1 MASDGDASHGVSR
14 HDQFSEGAVA
24 GTTRA
29 RSPRDLILDAVVEVV
44 AAHGVTDASVEMV
57 LTKTG
62 VSRRTFYACFED
74 LDECLV
80 AVLDG
85 ALERAAPLIVGAFDH
100 STPTHP
106 WWEGMRAALAA
117 MLVFFEAEPELA
129 RVCLLEVQAA
139 GPRVREHRERI
150 FEAFRGLVVERIEGE
165 VSHASPLAAEGLLA
179 SVVGIV
185 NARLVSGGGEPLVEL
200 LGPVMGIIV
209 GPFMDEAGV
218 EREIERGNELA
229 RELLAE
235 RGGDPRPVSGQS
247 GRSPG
252 VVESGAPAGAVGNPA
267 PLAGSGGDGRPAGNA
282 RAGVVARLRTRRDEL
297 VREIFARVRAGA
309 LASSGDDDAEY
320 VAGLRATVVAAVDY
334 VLEGIERGEDDG
346 SPPTPIPAVAS
357 EQARRAARAGV
368 PLETVL
374 RRYLVGHTLFERFV
388 MDEAANSEE
397 NGIPPTPREAL
408 QGALRAQAAVL
419 DRLLERIAG
428 EYGDELAR
436 MGRSP
441 EQRRAEQ
448 VRGLLAGGAVEGHAI
463 DRAGLDYELEDRWHL
478 GVIAVGEGAAHA
490 VRGLAVSADRRLLSV
505 AQGERTVWAWLGG
518 RERFAV
524 GEIERVVS
532 GMVADDSGVASGDGG
547 MIAGDGVVIALGEP
561 SRGFAGWRLTHQQAQ
576 AALVVALRRRKS
588 WGGVEGVKVTRY
600 ADVALLASALKDE
613 LLARALLDVYIA
625 PLEDSRGGGPVLLQ
639 TLRAYLASERNAS
652 SAAASL
658 GVARNT
664 VDNRLRT
671 IEDQL
676 GRPLHPCPAELE
688 VALQLQELDATAS
701 GVSSIG

>member
-1 MASDGDASHGVSR
+1 MVIDGDASHDTSR
-14 HDQFSEGAVA
+14 HGQFSECAVA
-24 GTTRA
+24 GTTGA
-29 RSPRDLILDAVVEVV
+29 RTPPRDSILDAVVEVV
-44 AAHGVTDASVEMV
+44 AERGVTDASVDRV
-57 LTKTG
+57 LARTG
-62 VSRRTFYACFED
+62 LSRRAFYACFED
-74 LDECLV
+74 LEECLV

-85 ALERAAPLIVGAFDH
+85 ALRRAAPLVVEAFTREGGA
-100 STPTHP
+100 

-117 MLVFFEAEPELA
+117 MLVFFESEPALA
-129 RVCLLEVQAA
+129 RVCLVEVQGA

-150 FEAFRGLVVERIEGE
+150 FEAFRGLVVERIESE
-165 VSHASPLAAEGLLA
+165 VSHASPLAAEGLFA

-185 NARLVSGGGEPLVEL
+185 NARLLARESRPLVEL

-209 GPFMDEAGV
+209 GPFMDEAQV

-229 RELLAE
+229 QKLLAGRE
-235 RGGDPRPVSGQS
+235 QEGQPEPALS
-247 GRSPG
+247 GRLPG
-252 VVESGAPAGAVGNPA
+252 VVEGLSGEVSETGEIPAAPREDLGPA
-267 PLAGSGGDGRPAGNA
+267 EDA
-282 RAGVVARLRTRRDEL
+282 RAGVVARLRARREEL
-297 VREIFARVRAGA
+297 VQAIFTRIRAGA
-309 LASSGDDDAEY
+309 LAGSGDDDAEY
-320 VAGLRATVVAAVDY
+320 VEGLRATVVAAVDY

-357 EQARRAARAGV
+357 EQARRAARIGV

-688 VALQLQELDATAS
+688 VALQLQELDASAS